1 MILFAMEFLTTAGSR
16 DDLMHDCVVAK
27 LHRQFGVAAAA
38 AAMVVSSYMDKQCS
52 MDS

>member
-16 DDLMHDCVVAK
+16 DDPMHHCVVVK

-38 AAMVVSSYMDKQCS
+38 AAMVVSSYIDKQCS
-52 MDS
+52 INS